1 MRPPESETEQSC
13 VLDREHRK
21 KMSKTTDVLYLVSV
35 EFLNHRSWL
44 CQSMSSRFSIRVM

>member
-21 KMSKTTDVLYLVSV
+21 KMSKTTDVLYHLSRIFESPLMV
-35 EFLNHRSWL
+35 
-44 CQSMSSRFSIRVM
+44 MSIHV